1 VRRRVRLALGMGV
14 AVVSLVVLVALSRV
28 PFEALPGDHA
38 LIRLSWRTVGSYVEE
53 CRRLTPEELER
64 LPVHMRREEI
74 CEGRMLSFR
83 LRVTL
88 DERVVLEE
96 VILPAGA
103 RGDRPLF
110 VLREIA
116 VPPGEHRLRVEWSAE
131 GGGDDGHLDL
141 EAILRLAS
149 REISL
154 VTYDVDRRS
163 LVLRGHGHQLPAAP

>member
-1 VRRRVRLALGMGV
+1 VRRPLRLAAGVGV
-14 AVVSLVVLVALSRV
+14 ALLSLLALVALSRV
-28 PFEALPGDHA
+28 PYQALPGDDA
-38 LIRLSWRTVGSYVEE
+38 LIRLSWRTVGTYVEE
-53 CRRLTPEELER
+53 CRRPTAAELER

-74 CEGRMLSFR
+74 CEGRMLPFR

-88 DERVVLEE
+88 DGRVVLEE
-96 VILPAGA
+96 TVMPAGA

-131 GGGDDGHLDL
+131 GGGEGGHLDL
-141 EAILRLAS
+141 EATLRLAS

-163 LVLRGHGHQLPAAP
+163 LVLRGHGHPLPAAP